1 MSAPIVTI
9 DQTDVEVALACIAAG
24 IMILSLSALVLWRG
38 PLRSESNCDDGLSL
52 GEMSVGIA
60 GLVGLVIA
68 ITGGIGFISY
78 ATGGMDK
85 LQHPALLSAVEDTY
99 GVENV
104 KPIDDGGKFTLGD
117 DSRVPDKDD
126 VCQPVTTE
134 SPEYTGVVDGQQI
147 SFKVGVEGC
156 RSNTPDVQII
166 ITATPGTP
174 LTPDQ
179 LRKQAVTH

>member
-52 GEMSVGIA
+52 AEMSVGIA

-68 ITGGIGFISY
+68 ITGGIGFIFY

-85 LQHPALLSAVEDTY
+85 PQHPALLS
-99 GVENV
+99 
-104 KPIDDGGKFTLGD
+104 
-117 DSRVPDKDD
+117 D
-126 VCQPVTTE
+126 VDATQGAE
-134 SPEYTGVVDGQQI
+134 H
-147 SFKVGVEGC
+147 
-156 RSNTPDVQII
+156 VQ
-166 ITATPGTP
+166 
-174 LTPDQ
+174 
-179 LRKQAVTH
+179 